1 MSLPTSPSSVPYY
14 WKSLDWDALM
24 RDYPPPPHFGSTHG
38 RLSADAMHALQESR
52 FLARVADAWRVP
64 FYRTRWSAAGLEPG
78 DVRRLEDIV
87 RIPTFDSDDLRQAI
101 ADGPPFGTHHPFGRD
116 ALGAHPVR
124 LQTSGGS
131 TGLPR
136 VTLFGAGAIEVQGI
150 QSARALCAQ
159 GARPG
164 DVIQVTYTLGLPNAG
179 WCAHDGIH
187 KWLGAS
193 PLATGSG
200 AVTSSERQ
208 LEYALAWGTDSW
220 YARGDYLA
228 RLAQVAQETGFDLRR
243 LRTRRLHAFL
253 GTDEEGHIRRR
264 LEDAWGVPVYDNYGT
279 HEIGHVAFD
288 CEARDGKHLSEDT
301 VYVEFADV
309 DTGAPLPWGERGNL
323 VATSLHRDVPPII
336 RYNLRD
342 RMHGFA
348 RTRCACGLETLK
360 LSTFLGRSDDM
371 VKLRGTNVYPLACQ
385 SVVVEDAR
393 TTGEYLCVARHV
405 GEGLARREA
414 MTVRI
419 ERRAPDVDAAALEA
433 DMRAALH
440 RTLGVKVDVEIVER
454 DALAGLTGLDSQNK
468 ARRLLDLRR
477 AGH

>member
-1 MSLPTSPSSVPYY
+1 MNTIPYY
-14 WKSLDWDALM
+14 WQSLDWPSLM
-24 RDYPPPPHFGSTHG
+24 RDYPPPPHYERSHG
-38 RLSADAMHALQESR
+38 QLSADAMHALQQQR
-52 FLARVADAWRVP
+52 FLARVEEAWKVP
-64 FYRTRWSAAGLEPG
+64 FYQRRWHAAGLMPG
-78 DVRRLEDIV
+78 DIRRLEDITL
-87 RIPTFDSDDLRQAI
+87 IPSFTSDDLKDAI
-101 ADGPPFGTHHPFGRD
+101 ADGPPFGTHHPFGRE
-116 ALGAHPVR
+116 ALAHHPVR
-124 LQTSGGS
+124 IQTSGGS

-136 VTLFGAGAIEVQGI
+136 VTLFNATAIEVQGI
-150 QSARALCAQ
+150 QSARALYAQ

-164 DVIQVTYTLGLPNAG
+164 DVIQITYTLGLPNAG

-228 RLAQVAQETGFDLRR
+228 RLAQVAHETGFDLSR
-243 LRTRRLHAFL
+243 LRTRRLHSFL
-253 GTDEEGHIRRR
+253 GTDESGLIRKQ
-264 LEDAWGVPVYDNYGT
+264 LEEAWGAPVFDNYGS

-301 VYVEFADV
+301 VYVEFSDV
-309 DTGAPLPWGERGNL
+309 DTGAPLAWGERGNL
-323 VATSLHRDVPPII
+323 VATSLHRGVPPII

-342 RMHGFA
+342 CMRGIA
-348 RTRCACGLETLK
+348 RARCACGLETLK

-385 SVVVEDAR
+385 SAIVQDPR
-393 TTGEYLCVARHV
+393 TSGDYLCVAHYR

-419 ERRAPDVDAAALEA
+419 ERRSPEIDAKALED
-433 DMRAALH
+433 DMRDALH
-440 RTLGVKVDVEIVER
+440 RTLGVKVEVEIVEKGS
-454 DALAGLTGLDSQNK
+454 LARLTGLDTQNK
-468 ARRLLDLRR
+468 AKRLLDLRR
-477 AGH
+477 TS

>member
-136 VTLFGAGAIEVQGI
+136 VTLFDARAIEVQGI
-150 QSARALCAQ
+150 QSARALYAQ

-187 KWLGAS
+187 KWLGA
-193 PLATGSG
+193 AHCGS
-200 AVTSSERQ
+200 
-208 LEYALAWGTDSW
+208 LID
-220 YARGDYLA
+220 
-228 RLAQVAQETGFDLRR
+228 RR
-243 LRTRRLHAFL
+243 P
-253 GTDEEGHIRRR
+253 HI
-264 LEDAWGVPVYDNYGT
+264 
-279 HEIGHVAFD
+279 
-288 CEARDGKHLSEDT
+288 CS
-301 VYVEFADV
+301 
-309 DTGAPLPWGERGNL
+309 
-323 VATSLHRDVPPII
+323 
-336 RYNLRD
+336 
-342 RMHGFA
+342 
-348 RTRCACGLETLK
+348 
-360 LSTFLGRSDDM
+360 
-371 VKLRGTNVYPLACQ
+371 
-385 SVVVEDAR
+385 
-393 TTGEYLCVARHV
+393 
-405 GEGLARREA
+405 
-414 MTVRI
+414 
-419 ERRAPDVDAAALEA
+419 
-433 DMRAALH
+433 
-440 RTLGVKVDVEIVER
+440 
-454 DALAGLTGLDSQNK
+454 
-468 ARRLLDLRR
+468 
-477 AGH
+477 